1 MAKNRVLSGFERFI
15 QKRGIRIKLTLLIAV
30 LVIGTVG
37 GLAAVVLPMQQESI
51 TRKAFQTCEVT
62 ALSVS
67 AIAADTLLAG
77 QRILLDDIIRGTMNQ
92 HVEGLAEI
100 SIVFKGKYY
109 VTSDPKKSGQD
120 VPEEM
125 LERLRKAT
133 TPVIARSE
141 IVHKQD
147 DGTEIGAFE
156 FTRPIFY
163 QEKRIGYARIVYS
176 KEAIE
181 SEVRAV
187 RFRTAI
193 TAVIV
198 TLISLGVVYYLA
210 VTISK
215 PVVQVANAAK
225 EVAEGNLDVHLSID
239 SLDEIGALAEQFNR
253 MVGELKEKL
262 YMSRF
267 VSSSTMEAVKVAA
280 GEKKLELGGERKN
293 LAFFFSD
300 VRGFTAMSE
309 KKSPEDVVS
318 ILNAYLD
325 LQTQVIKKFGG
336 DIDKYVGD
344 EIMAV
349 FSGDGKEDRAIQ
361 ASVAVIEELK
371 AYNKAR
377 QEKGEDS
384 LLIGIGLNCGDVVVG
399 NMGSRDRMDFTAIGD
414 AVNLAARL
422 CSAAEPLQVLASENM
437 LRGAKVKYAGKKL
450 EPIRVKGKE
459 KPIQVYDIKGFSKKN
474 GEEPAGV

>member
-1 MAKNRVLSGFERFI
+1 MAKIRVYSGFERFI

-77 QRILLDDIIRGTMNQ
+77 QRILLDDIIRGVMNQ
-92 HVEGLAEI
+92 NVEGLAEI

-109 VTSDPKKSGQD
+109 VTSDPKKAGQD
-120 VPEEM
+120 VPDAL
-125 LERLRKAT
+125 LERLREAT
-133 TPVIARSE
+133 KPAISRKE
-141 IVHKQD
+141 IVHTKE
-147 DGTEIGAFE
+147 DGSEIGAFE

-163 QEKRIGYARIVYS
+163 QEKRIGYTRIIYS

-187 RFRTAI
+187 RFFTAI
-193 TAVIV
+193 TALIV
-198 TLISLGVVYYLA
+198 TSISLAAVYFLA
-210 VTISK
+210 TRISN
-215 PVVQVANAAK
+215 PIVRVARAAQQ
-225 EVAEGNLDVHLSID
+225 VAEGDLDVFLEID
-239 SLDEIGALAEQFNR
+239 SLDEIGVLAEQFNK

-267 VSSSTMEAVKVAA
+267 VSTSTMAAVKIAA

-349 FSGDGKEDRAIQ
+349 FSGEGKEDRAIQ
-361 ASVAVIEELK
+361 ASIAVIDELK
-371 AYNKAR
+371 AFNKSR
-377 QEKGEDS
+377 QAEGEDM
-384 LLIGIGLNCGDVVVG
+384 LLIGIGVNCGDVVVG
-399 NMGSRDRMDFTAIGD
+399 NMGSRERMDFTAIGD
-414 AVNLAARL
+414 TVNLAARL
-422 CSAAEPLQVLASENM
+422 CSAAEPMQVLASENM
-437 LRGAKVKYAGKKL
+437 LKGAKVKYAGKKL
-450 EPIRVKGKE
+450 EPLRVKGKE
-459 KPIQVYDIKGFSKKN
+459 KPIQVYDIRGIAKKN
-474 GEEPAGV
+474 EAAAGA